1 MSSLKIKTDP
11 IRLDFLGSKRSE
23 DLPWERRSK
32 HVLYKFTLGTDI
44 QKQIFEWSQS
54 VAGKWC
60 VEKAT
65 DLECHFN
72 LSYDTMNYT
81 VVVVG
86 NLSPKHSTF
95 HTLKFG

>member
-1 MSSLKIKTDP
+1 M
-11 IRLDFLGSKRSE
+11 
-23 DLPWERRSK
+23 ERRSK
-32 HVLYKFTLGTDI
+32 HVLYKFTLGTEFGLAEDPTESSI

-81 VVVVG
+81 HVVVG
-86 NLSPKHSTF
+86 KLSPKHSTF